1 MPGENCA
8 IFGCSTSRRHKGI
21 SIFKV
26 PLPNNEFNKKW
37 NRDLI
42 NIITKERQ
50 VDEPLKKRIVS
61 CNLYICERHFSR
73 EQIWKYPFR
82 KVLKDGALP
91 SLNLPE
97 KVLLHQ
103 NHHTI
108 TRPTSSIQKREEH
121 LESATL
127 SPPPPSYI
135 YKEFQDF
142 KDRTIK
148 LSLNDLWQ
156 FELSENLVIAT
167 FKSTNHVLPKFE
179 VFIDNT
185 LTFSLRVYGWVLPQ
199 NHELYSKFNKS
210 FHNVTF
216 SNFVAYVRQFI
227 PYKGI
232 STGRLNNITFFNKM

>member
-8 IFGCSTSRRHKGI
+8 NVGCSTSRRHKGI

-42 NIITKERQ
+42 NIITKDRQ
-50 VDEPLKKRIVS
+50 VDEPLNKRIAS
-61 CNLYICERHFSR
+61 CNLYICERHFSP
-73 EQIWKYPFR
+73 EQIWEISFSKSVERWYIYL
-82 KVLKDGALP
+82 VLIYW
-91 SLNLPE
+91 E

-103 NHHTI
+103 NHHTPLLVLHRQFRREKNI
-108 TRPTSSIQKREEH
+108 SSPTPR
-121 LESATL
+121 
-127 SPPPPSYI
+127 YI
-135 YKEFQDF
+135 YKDFKDF
-142 KDRTIK
+142 KDRIIK

-185 LTFSLRVYGWVLPQ
+185 LTFSLRIYGWMLPT
-199 NHELYSKFNKS
+199 KS
-210 FHNVTF
+210 
-216 SNFVAYVRQFI
+216 
-227 PYKGI
+227 
-232 STGRLNNITFFNKM
+232 

>member
-8 IFGCSTSRRHKGI
+8 IVGCSTSRRHKGI

-42 NIITKERQ
+42 NIITKDRQ
-50 VDEPLKKRIVS
+50 LDEPLKKRIAS
-61 CNLYICERHFSR
+61 CNLYICERHFSP
-73 EQIWKYPFR
+73 EQIWKYPSR
-82 KVLKDGALP
+82 NVLKDGALP

-97 KVLLHQ
+97 KSIASSKSS
-103 NHHTI
+103 HTI

-127 SPPPPSYI
+127 SPPPPHYI
-135 YKEFQDF
+135 YKDFQDV
-142 KDRTIK
+142 KDRIIK

-179 VFIDNT
+179 VFIDN
-185 LTFSLRVYGWVLPQ
+185 SLWMDVTT
-199 NHELYSKFNKS
+199 KS
-210 FHNVTF
+210 
-216 SNFVAYVRQFI
+216 
-227 PYKGI
+227 
-232 STGRLNNITFFNKM
+232 